1 VAIARAL
8 IKKPKLL
15 LLDEA
20 TSALDA
26 ESEHLVQKAIDDLIK
41 LGQQTVIVVA
51 HRLSTIRDADVI
63 CVMKDG
69 HIAEKGTHQ
78 ELLQADGQYK
88 QLISRQL
95 QNAGGSAS
103 KKRERETA

>member
-78 ELLQADGQYK
+78 ELLQVDGQYK

-95 QNAGGSAS
+95 QNVGGSAS